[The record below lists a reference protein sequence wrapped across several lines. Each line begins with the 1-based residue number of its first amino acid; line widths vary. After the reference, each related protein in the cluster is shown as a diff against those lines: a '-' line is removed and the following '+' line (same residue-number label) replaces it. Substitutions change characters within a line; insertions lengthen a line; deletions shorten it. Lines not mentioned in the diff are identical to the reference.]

1 MGTVNEFAGFLSGD
15 GLNPNGMNN
24 KDAQENNE
32 QRVDFLAAQKEQRD
46 VSWQLGGKRKSK
58 GEKCEE
64 QNSGGCGIRKRFDQA
79 ASRRLERGL
88 LRGLHSAI
96 ELISPPGR

>member
-64 QNSGGCGIRKRFDQA
+64 QNSGGCASESDLTRPLLA
-79 ASRRLERGL
+79 AW
-88 LRGLHSAI
+88 SAVCCAVCI
-96 ELISPPGR
+96 APSN